1 MLSKANISLILT
13 SFFRA
18 ASLCGHELCSPRS
31 GLIAGT
37 SPWPRRASGG
47 TGHSPAKDSG
57 RERSA
62 CAGRRWGGAALTG
75 GTSGLSAD
83 AALELV
89 LRGS

>member
-31 GLIAGT
+31 GHIAGT

-47 TGHSPAKDSG
+47 TGDTAL
-57 RERSA
+57 RRTAAESA
-62 CAGRRWGGAALTG
+62 ARVWGGAG
-75 GTSGLSAD
+75 EGL
-83 AALELV
+83 L
-89 LRGS
+89 

>member
-31 GLIAGT
+31 GHIAGT
-37 SPWPRRASGG
+37 SPWPRRAS
-47 TGHSPAKDSG
+47 AKDSG

-62 CAGRRWGGAALTG
+62 CAGWRWGGAALTG
-75 GTSGLSAD
+75 GTCGLSAD

-89 LRGS
+89 LRRS